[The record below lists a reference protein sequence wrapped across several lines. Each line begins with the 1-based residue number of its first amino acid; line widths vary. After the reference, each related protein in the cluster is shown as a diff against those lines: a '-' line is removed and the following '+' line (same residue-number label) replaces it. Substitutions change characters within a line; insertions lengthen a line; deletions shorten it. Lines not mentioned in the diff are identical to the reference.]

1 MSLVSAAEAVR
12 MGAWPGAV
20 APSVNA
26 AVTAA
31 GNSAQADATALT
43 ADLNIVTTVTAT
55 TNGVRLPA
63 NRPAGE
69 MMVVV
74 NYDDAT
80 ALIVYPSTGGKINNG
95 TANAGVSV
103 AINMGIML
111 VSLGS
116 NNWVRVGH
124 LTA

>member
-1 MSLVSAAEAVR
+1 MGFSSAVEAVR

-20 APSVNA
+20 SPSVNA

-31 GNSAQADATALT
+31 GNSTQADATALT
-43 ADLNIVTTVTAT
+43 ADVNVVTTATAT

-63 NRPAGE
+63 NRPVGDT
-69 MMVVV
+69 MVVV
-74 NYDDAT
+74 NYDDGT
-80 ALIVYPSTGGKINNG
+80 SVIVYPSTGGKINNG
-95 TANAGVSV
+95 SANAGVTL

-111 VSLGS
+111 LSLGN